1 MKPKKPQEL
10 YQITAKKLNLPE
22 QYVKDAVEFFYES
35 FKNEMFDLSHVIIN
49 NSGLGR
55 FIIKPIPFLKRELLL
70 MDLVEKFNDR
80 GDDRGIMIRK
90 ELERRLENF
99 QKIKPEVENLQD
111 YIIKQRYGRKIKN
124 DLEKQKKNH

>member
-1 MKPKKPQEL
+1 MKAKKPAEI

-22 QYVKDAVEFFYES
+22 EYVKDVVEYFYGT
-35 FKNEMFDLSHVIIN
+35 FKNGMFDLSHTIFN

-55 FIIKPIPFLKRELLL
+55 FIIKPIPFYKRELLL
-70 MDLVEKFNDR
+70 MDLVEKFKER

-99 QKIKPEVENLQD
+99 QKLKPEVEFLQD
-111 YIIKQRYGRKIKN
+111 YIIKQRYGRKIKK
-124 DLEKQKKNH
+124 DLEK